1 MILQGS
7 FRVIDSWHGV
17 SKADASPRASV
28 TLSDAV
34 DGGQV
39 KVNFSD
45 GKIPPQFLPDA
56 LVSNV
61 QVKANL
67 TKFGLMLNF
76 LGVASKGK

>member
-1 MILQGS
+1 M
-7 FRVIDSWHGV
+7 
-17 SKADASPRASV
+17 
-28 TLSDAV
+28 TLSDPV

-76 LGVASKGK
+76 LGVAKGK